1 VLVDAVVRPGDDD
14 LASDQPGAAVG
25 RGVVQEADPQAV
37 RAAADGDIDA
47 FESLVRAYQAPVW
60 RFLRD
65 LVGDPDLAQD
75 LTQETFVRAFRQ
87 LRTFRFRSKFSTWL
101 FRIARN
107 VGIDALRSR
116 ARQETLL
123 ARIRPADPTAGPELG
138 SELSAAVRSLSPKL
152 REAMLL
158 VEVVGLT
165 CSEAGDVLGIPEGTV
180 KSRLFTARGHL
191 VTWLRA
197 GEGVADEL

>member
-1 VLVDAVVRPGDDD
+1 MDAVVRRGDDD
-14 LASDQPGAAVG
+14 GAFGQPDAAVG
-25 RGVVQEADPQAV
+25 RDVVQEADPQAV
-37 RAAADGDIDA
+37 RAAAGGDVDA

-65 LVGDPDLAQD
+65 LVGDADLAQD

-87 LRTFRFRSKFSTWL
+87 LRSFRFRSKFSTWL

-116 ARQETLL
+116 ARQENLL
-123 ARIRPADPTAGPELG
+123 LRITPAPPAAGPELG
-138 SELSAAVRSLSPKL
+138 NELSAAVQSLTPKL
-152 REAMLL
+152 REALLL

-180 KSRLFTARGHL
+180 KSRLFRSREHL
-191 VTWLRA
+191 VRWLHA
-197 GEGVADEL
+197 GEEVADEL

>member
-1 VLVDAVVRPGDDD
+1 M
-14 LASDQPGAAVG
+14 
-25 RGVVQEADPQAV
+25 VQEADPQSV
-37 RAAADGDIDA
+37 RAAAGGDVDA

-65 LVGDPDLAQD
+65 LVGDSDLAQD

-116 ARQETLL
+116 ARQENLL
-123 ARIRPADPTAGPELG
+123 QRITPAPPAEGPELG
-138 SELSAAVRSLSPKL
+138 NELSAAVRSLSPKL
-152 REAMLL
+152 RETLLL

-197 GEGVADEL
+197 GEEVADEL